1 MIHALFTIISDFLII
16 LVDDVHIC
24 VQVIIPLHANTV
36 FCIYNE
42 DIMKGAQLFK
52 VSVQS
57 SSQMVES
64 INLVLTITE
73 SSDSGW

>member
-1 MIHALFTIISDFLII
+1 MIHALFTIIGDFLII

-42 DIMKGAQLFK
+42 DIINERCKII
-52 VSVQS
+52 QS
-57 SSQMVES
+57 FSTKF
-64 INLVLTITE
+64 I
-73 SSDSGW
+73 SGDGKYKSGPNNNGVIR